1 VSETNFDLIV
11 IGSGPGGYVAAIRAA
26 QLGMKVTCVEKE
38 ASLGGTCLNVGC
50 IPSKALLDSSEH
62 FHQAKHTLSRHGV
75 KIGNV
80 ELDLPTMMSRKDN
93 VVSTLTRGVAGLFRK
108 NKIEHLS
115 GSAKI
120 TGTGTVSISSSA
132 GMTSVAAPRVLIA
145 TGSAPI
151 QIPSIPFDGKQIVS
165 STEALA
171 LPKVPGK
178 LLVIGAGVIGME
190 LGSVWMRLGSEVKV
204 IEFLERCAPLMDREM
219 TTALQRQL
227 EKQGM
232 KFQFNTAAQ
241 SSKIEN
247 GKVKIAWKSGDQT
260 GEDSGDVVLV
270 AVGRKP
276 FTDALGLKELGVAQ
290 DAKGYILVNEHYE
303 TNVKGIYAIGDV
315 IGGLMLAHK
324 AEEEGTAAVELMAGH
339 AGHVNYNAIPNVIY
353 TDPELASVGKTEEEL
368 KSAGVAYNVG
378 RFPFAANGRARA
390 MDSTE
395 GFVKVLADAR
405 NDRILGMHIL
415 GPRASDMIAE
425 CAVAMEFAASSED
438 IARSVHAH
446 PTLAEA
452 VKEAALG
459 VEKRSIHL

>member
-1 VSETNFDLIV
+1 
-11 IGSGPGGYVAAIRAA
+11 
-26 QLGMKVTCVEKE
+26 
-38 ASLGGTCLNVGC
+38 
-50 IPSKALLDSSEH
+50 
-62 FHQAKHTLSRHGV
+62 
-75 KIGNV
+75 
-80 ELDLPTMMSRKDN
+80 
-93 VVSTLTRGVAGLFRK
+93 
-108 NKIEHLS
+108 
-115 GSAKI
+115 
-120 TGTGTVSISSSA
+120 
-132 GMTSVAAPRVLIA
+132 
-145 TGSAPI
+145 
-151 QIPSIPFDGKQIVS
+151 
-165 STEALA
+165 
-171 LPKVPGK
+171 
-178 LLVIGAGVIGME
+178 
-190 LGSVWMRLGSEVKV
+190 
-204 IEFLERCAPLMDREM
+204 M